1 MASGTFAP
9 VDTIQYRLLGPL
21 EVVVDGRPAKLGG
34 PRQRAVLVAL
44 LAQADS
50 VVPSSRLVD
59 ELWGENPPPT
69 AANLVQGYISHLR
82 KALGKNA
89 IETHGTGYVLHSV
102 ARCSTFVSSSAWRTR
117 AAERSP
123 TGRLRQRSSDL
134 PRRSPSGAAPPLPI

>member
-1 MASGTFAP
+1 

-34 PRQRAVLVAL
+34 PHQRAVLVAL

-89 IETHGTGYVLHSV
+89 IETHGTGYVLHGIPPAASWR
-102 ARCSTFVSSSAWRTR
+102 ASTTATR
-117 AAERSP
+117 SREP
-123 TGRLRQRSSDL
+123 GCIGWHPGCCCSSDL
-134 PRRSPSGAAPPLPI
+134 VL